1 MKYLSLILIIS
12 SLHSLAFA
20 SDFTVTTDDP
30 EIDFSSLDKNIL
42 IKIEKNELPTRRPTA
57 EYRDQILKRHIP
69 HFVEKSDEFERELF
83 YNDLF
88 NYSHQKLK
96 NKYDFL
102 DEKTIFNLK
111 QNFLIK

>member
-42 IKIEKNELPTRRPTA
+42 IKIEKNELPTIKA
-57 EYRDQILKRHIP
+57 ERFRMQQLFLNIISNAVNYMDKPLGIIQIS
-69 HFVEKSDEFERELF
+69 FEEEKKHYIFAIKDNGPGIAAE
-83 YNDLF
+83 N
-88 NYSHQKLK
+88 Q
-96 NKYDFL
+96 
-102 DEKTIFNLK
+102 EKIFK
-111 QNFLIK
+111 IFI

>member
-1 MKYLSLILIIS
+1 MKIIKFLILCGLFLS
-12 SLHSLAFA
+12 VAHA
-20 SDFTVTTDDP
+20 SKFTVTTDDS

-42 IKIEKNELPTRRPTA
+42 VKIEKNEFPKKYVTPA
-57 EYRDQILKRHIP
+57 QRDEILKRHIP
-69 HFVEKSDEFERELF
+69 KFMEKHDDFERELF

-88 NYSHQKLK
+88 HFSHKKLK

-111 QNFLIK
+111 KDFLKK